1 MQEEGSMRRVIP
13 SIVLAMLATASIV
26 ALLSAQAPATPTRP
40 VVFATDVQ
48 PILEK
53 NCLSCHGES
62 MQMSKLDLRTRDS
75 AMQGGSHGAVL
86 SPGKSDESK
95 LYRMIAGLEK
105 PAMPMSPTGL
115 SAEEIATIK
124 AWIDHGVQWDAPPA
138 GSSVSYGKDIQP
150 ILASSCWNCHGDG
163 VQLSK
168 FDLRT
173 RESALK
179 SGEHGSDIVPGN
191 ADQSRM

>member
-1 MQEEGSMRRVIP
+1 MRRGIP
-13 SIVLAMLATASIV
+13 SIVLAFIATGSVV
-26 ALLSAQAPATPTRP
+26 ALLSAQAPAPSTAARTI
-40 VVFATDVQ
+40 VFARDIQ

-115 SAEEIATIK
+115 SPDEIATIK
-124 AWIDHGVQWDAPPA
+124 AWIDQGVQWDAAPA
-138 GSSVSYGKDIQP
+138 GSSVTFAKDIQP
-150 ILASSCWNCHGDG
+150 ILA
-163 VQLSK
+163 
-168 FDLRT
+168 
-173 RESALK
+173 
-179 SGEHGSDIVPGN
+179 
-191 ADQSRM
+191 